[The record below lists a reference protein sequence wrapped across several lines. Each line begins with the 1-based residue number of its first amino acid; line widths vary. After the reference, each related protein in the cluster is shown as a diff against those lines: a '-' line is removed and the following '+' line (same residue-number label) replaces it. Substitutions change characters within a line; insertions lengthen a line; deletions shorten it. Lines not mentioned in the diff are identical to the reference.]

1 VSRVPRYVVV
11 HEAGHAVLALI
22 GCRAVCGNDGA
33 FDFIEVRRSGDY
45 TPIETRHGN
54 LIHAR
59 GIVAG
64 CQLWQVR
71 PSKDGNGGWC
81 EGRGKVG
88 FIAQELDE
96 SCRVNYLLRAAAQAR
111 ISLAG
116 PCAQAELPRQ
126 SLPRILKQH
135 GRDDYHRAMA
145 CIRDASDTEE
155 QAIAGYQRIVAET
168 GQFVR
173 QHWRAIEALADR
185 LQTQHRLELEEA
197 LPIIGDVA

>member
-1 VSRVPRYVVV
+1 
-11 HEAGHAVLALI
+11 
-22 GCRAVCGNDGA
+22 VCGNDGA

-88 FIAQELDE
+88 FIAQELNE

>member
-1 VSRVPRYVVV
+1 VSRVSRYVVV

-22 GCRAVCGNDGA
+22 GCRAVYGNDRA

-45 TPIETRHGN
+45 TPIKTRRGN

-64 CQLWQVR
+64 CQLWKVR
-71 PSKDGNGGWC
+71 LSKDENGEWC
-81 EGRGKVG
+81 EGHGEIG
-88 FIAQELDE
+88 LIAQAPE
-96 SCRVNYLLRAAAQAR
+96 SCRVNYLLRATAQAR

-126 SLPRILKQH
+126 SLPRILKQC
-135 GRDDYHRAMA
+135 GRDDYHHAMA

-197 LPIIGDVA
+197 LLIIGDVA

>member
-1 VSRVPRYVVV
+1 MSRVSRYVVV
-11 HEAGHAVLALI
+11 HEAGHALLALI
-22 GCRAVCGNDGA
+22 GCRAVYGNDRA

-45 TPIETRHGN
+45 TPIKTGRGN

-64 CQLWQVR
+64 CQLWKVR
-71 PSKDGNGGWC
+71 LSKDENGNWC
-81 EGRGKVG
+81 EGHGEIG
-88 FIAQELDE
+88 FIAQAPD
-96 SCRVNYLLRAAAQAR
+96 SCRVNYLLCATAAAR
-111 ISLAG
+111 VSLAG

-126 SLPRILKQH
+126 SLPRILKQY
-135 GRDDYHRAMA
+135 GMDDYHHAMA

-173 QHWRAIEALADR
+173 QHWQAIEALADR
-185 LQTQHRLELEEA
+185 LQRQHRLELEEA

>member
-1 VSRVPRYVVV
+1 VSRVPRYLVV

-22 GCRAVCGNDGA
+22 GCRAVYGNDSA
-33 FDFIEVRRSGDY
+33 FHFIEVRRSGDY

-64 CQLWQVR
+64 CQLWKVR
-71 PSKDGNGGWC
+71 LSKDENGEWC
-81 EGRGKVG
+81 KGHGKIG
-88 FIAQELDE
+88 FIAQAAE
-96 SCRVNYLLRAAAQAR
+96 SCRVNYLLRATAQAR
-111 ISLAG
+111 MGLAG

-126 SLPRILKQH
+126 SLPRILMQY
-135 GRDDYHRAMA
+135 GRDDYHHAMA

-168 GQFVR
+168 AQSVR
-173 QHWRAIEALADR
+173 QNWRAIEALADR

-197 LPIIGDVA
+197 LPIIGSVS

>member
-1 VSRVPRYVVV
+1 VSRVPRYVGV

-22 GCRAVCGNDGA
+22 GWRAVYGNDGA
-33 FDFIEVRRSGDY
+33 FEFIEVRRSGDY
-45 TPIETRHGN
+45 TPIKTRRGN

-64 CQLWQVR
+64 CQLWKLR
-71 PSKDGNGGWC
+71 LSKDENGKWC
-81 EGRGKVG
+81 EGHGELG
-88 FIAQELDE
+88 LIAQGSDE
-96 SCRVNYLLRAAAQAR
+96 SCRVNYLMRATAAAR
-111 ISLAG
+111 VSLAG

-126 SLPRILKQH
+126 SLPRILKEH
-135 GRDDYHRAMA
+135 GRDDYHHAMA

-155 QAIAGYQRIVAET
+155 QAIAGYQRILAET

-185 LQTQHRLELEEA
+185 LQTQRRLELEEA